1 MVDMDLFST
10 LRLPA
15 HVSVPGRWRRAQ
27 PYTGVQIDHNEL
39 LLRSRKTETFAS
51 QMAPPCVR
59 KLPRCI
65 SGREIFLLTPDARAS
80 RGPQPNTE
88 QQHATATFALN
99 YGFTCKAYRTYGT
112 VTPPTTYC
120 TGLPKLRK
128 NKTQGTEGN

>member
-27 PYTGVQIDHNEL
+27 EPYTGVQIDHNEL

-65 SGREIFLLTPDARAS
+65 SGREIFLLTPPQTP
-80 RGPQPNTE
+80 GP
-88 QQHATATFALN
+88 
-99 YGFTCKAYRTYGT
+99 
-112 VTPPTTYC
+112 V
-120 TGLPKLRK
+120 
-128 NKTQGTEGN
+128 EGHSISNSNVCG

>member
-27 PYTGVQIDHNEL
+27 EPYTGVQIDHNEL

-88 QQHATATFALN
+88 QQQQHVCVELRL
-99 YGFTCKAYRTYGT
+99 YLQSVPYLRYRN
-112 VTPPTTYC
+112 PPDHVLHWLT
-120 TGLPKLRK
+120 
-128 NKTQGTEGN
+128 

>member
-88 QQHATATFALN
+88 QQQQRVCVELRL
-99 YGFTCKAYRTYGT
+99 YLQSVPYLRYRN
-112 VTPPTTYC
+112 PPDHVLHWLT
-120 TGLPKLRK
+120 
-128 NKTQGTEGN
+128 

>member
-27 PYTGVQIDHNEL
+27 EPYTGVQIDHNEL

-65 SGREIFLLTPDARAS
+65 SGREIFLLTPPPDARAS
-80 RGPQPNTE
+80 RGPQH
-88 QQHATATFALN
+88 QQQQRLRLN
-99 YGFTCKAYRTYGT
+99 YG
-112 VTPPTTYC
+112 
-120 TGLPKLRK
+120 LRLYL
-128 NKTQGTEGN
+128 

>member
-51 QMAPPCVR
+51 QMAPPCAVR

-80 RGPQPNTE
+80 RGPQSNTL
-88 QQHATATFALN
+88 HGTATTNVCVELRL
-99 YGFTCKAYRTYGT
+99 YLQSVPYLRYRN
-112 VTPPTTYC
+112 PPDHVLHWLT
-120 TGLPKLRK
+120 
-128 NKTQGTEGN
+128 

>member
-1 MVDMDLFST
+1 MLDMHLFST

-15 HVSVPGRWRRAQ
+15 HVTVPGGVLNSA
-27 PYTGVQIDHNEL
+27 GVQIDHNEL

-88 QQHATATFALN
+88 QQQQ
-99 YGFTCKAYRTYGT
+99 R
-112 VTPPTTYC
+112 
-120 TGLPKLRK
+120 LR
-128 NKTQGTEGN
+128 

>member
-80 RGPQPNTE
+80 RGPQ
-88 QQHATATFALN
+88 QQQRFSHLRLSVELRL
-99 YGFTCKAYRTYGT
+99 YLQSVPYLRYR
-112 VTPPTTYC
+112 TPPTTYC